1 MDNDVLWFGRKRMA
15 IAAIIGGLVLL
26 TAGAEVL
33 VRGAVGLA
41 RAVGLPSLIIGL
53 TVVAFGTSAP
63 ELAVSTRAGLAG
75 QADIALANVVGSN
88 IFNVLFILGLSALIV
103 PLAASAQLVRLDVP
117 VMIGVCGL
125 TWLFAV
131 DGAIGRG
138 EGIVLFV
145 GVITYTALLI
155 YMGKRKPPV
164 VKPSGTDVAAN
175 KPMPLG
181 FSVVLVAI
189 GPGLLVLGARWLVD
203 GAVDLARLLGVSEL
217 VIGLTIVAAGTSLP
231 EAATSVVAGLRGQR
245 DIAIG
250 NVVGSNIFNVLAV
263 LGAAA
268 SITPGGVR
276 VAPEALRFD
285 IPVMMAVAVACLP
298 IFYTGGRICRAEGA
312 MFLAYYAAYVAFLV
326 LTAVHHAS
334 LPVFKTAMLGF
345 AVPLSALGVGIS
357 IVLWRRTLHAART
370 PQ

>member
-1 MDNDVLWFGRKRMA
+1 MA

-88 IFNVLFILGLSALIV
+88 IFNVLFILGLSALVV
-103 PLAASAQLVRLDVP
+103 PLAASTQLVRLDVP
-117 VMIGVCGL
+117 VMIGVSGL
-125 TWLFAV
+125 TWLFAA
-131 DGAIGRG
+131 DGTIGRG
-138 EGIVLFV
+138 EGVVLFI
-145 GVITYTALLI
+145 GVITYTALLT
-155 YMGKRKPPV
+155 YLGKRKPPAPEPV
-164 VKPSGTDVAAN
+164 GPDAIAD

-181 FSVVLVAI
+181 VSVVLVAI
-189 GPGLLVLGARWLVD
+189 GLVLLVLGARWLVD
-203 GAVDLARLLGVSEL
+203 GAVELARLLGVSEL

-250 NVVGSNIFNVLAV
+250 NVVGSNIFNILAV

-268 SITPGGVR
+268 SISPGGVR

-298 IFYTGGRICRAEGA
+298 IFYTGGRISRGEGA

-326 LTAVHHAS
+326 LTAAHHSS

-345 AVPLSALGVGIS
+345 AIPLSALGVGIS
-357 IVLWRRTLHAART
+357 IVLWRRGLRGAGM